1 MHRFLLLMLP
11 LMAIGCAAS
20 EAEPE
25 VATSPAQALPPA
37 IPPDKTVVYK
47 EGLSLDFYRPKS
59 GTGPF
64 PAVIL
69 LHGGGWSGGNRRQM
83 AEIAKIFAEEGIVGV
98 TADYRLAPRALWPA
112 QREDVAAAVAYLRE
126 HAKEL
131 DIRPN
136 GIGASG
142 VSAGGH
148 LSAILG
154 TVQPGVPEKSRVQA
168 VGSISGIHDLNAPM
182 TPAGD
187 GYGIIETLLGESRG
201 RDGEKRKEASPV
213 TYVDAKAA
221 PTHFVVGGKDPLVPR
236 SQSELIAKKLKA
248 AGVEVEIVDVPDMG
262 HVPEPDKPDEAEA
275 MRKLARWMK
284 SKLGG

>member
-1 MHRFLLLMLP
+1 MLP
-11 LMAIGCAAS
+11 LMVIGCAAS
-20 EAEPE
+20 EAEPDD
-25 VATSPAQALPPA
+25 AASPAPPPA
-37 IPPDKTVVYK
+37 PKYAPDKTVVFK
-47 EGLSLDFYRPKS
+47 DDLSLDFYRPKS
-59 GTGPF
+59 GPGPF

-69 LHGGGWSGGNRRQM
+69 LHGGGWSGGHRRQM
-83 AEIAKIFAEEGIVGV
+83 ASIAKIFAEEGVMGV

-131 DIRPN
+131 EIRP
-136 GIGASG
+136 GAIGASG

-154 TVQPGVPEKSRVQA
+154 SVQPGIPENSRVQA
-168 VGSISGIHDLNAPM
+168 VGSISGIHDLGAPM

-187 GYGIIETLLGESRG
+187 GYGIIETLLGETRG
-201 RDGEKRKEASPV
+201 TRDEVKRKEASPI
-213 TYVDAKAA
+213 TYVDAKSA

-236 SQSELIAKKLKA
+236 SQSELIEKKLKA
-248 AGVEVEIVDVPDMG
+248 AGVEAEIVDVPDMG